1 MRIGDRLCLLY
12 RSPEERAAGFSALL
26 RQSIAGGWKVLHLG
40 CGPLNETGSPP
51 IKRLKTPGSLP
62 ATLSLLEEEAKTA
75 LAEGHT
81 ALMVL
86 VEIDGGGESLREEGI
101 EDLLDRL
108 PVVMACLCPWNGMDI
123 GNQMEILKRFPLIAQ
138 GGDAYRTPFA
148 DRQRGL
154 EVVARVRTAELKG
167 AIQSLVDEVS
177 ERRRAEEEIR
187 QERDYNRQIMNAL
200 GQGVLVTGEGWAIEY
215 ANPALAG
222 MLGRPLEQILGRS
235 MEEFVH
241 SDDLPLLSQARKERL
256 SGKASTYEVRLQ
268 RSDGSTLHALISG
281 TPRLENG
288 RIIGSIT
295 AVTDISQRRQVEERL
310 RESEDKYRL
319 LVEKANDGICII
331 EDGVVMYANPV
342 ISQMWGG
349 RSKEIIGHPITEFI
363 HPHAVSQV
371 MDRYRRRLAGGE
383 VESFYETMLQ
393 RRDGQ
398 PVYAELNL
406 AEIAYEGRQAH
417 LVVVRDQTDR
427 HLSDERLRDS
437 ERRLADIID
446 FLPDAT
452 FVVDRDG
459 VVIAWNRAIEKMAGV
474 SKEEMVGKGDYAY
487 AVPFYG
493 RPRPAIIDLVFQ
505 AIEEIK
511 NKYTNVR
518 VDGNKLIGEV
528 FVPRLYGGKGAYLL
542 AVASPLYD
550 SSGSIIGAIESIRDI
565 TARRSAEEALVSSE
579 REKAAILSGLRHVA
593 VEYLDPSMRIIWVNE
608 AVLRFLGRSLEEIK
622 GEHCFDV
629 LQGLKAPCP
638 GCTVRESLDTGVS
651 QEGEFPTPDGKVWL
665 SRSSLIKDGNGQLQ
679 GVVNVSM
686 NITERKRAEERLQE
700 SEGKFRALAEHSL
713 DTIMRFDR
721 FHRHLYANPN
731 VELDTGIAPHEFIG
745 RTHRELGFPEDLCLF
760 WEDAIDV
767 VFKTGKV
774 NRVEFRHP
782 SGGWIDWLLMPE
794 FDKEGKVNVVITS
807 ARDISELKR
816 AEMELR
822 VAKRVAEE
830 ANQAK
835 SNFLANMSHEI
846 RTPLNAII
854 GMASL
859 LCGMPLSEEQ
869 KEYLDIVRSSGD
881 TLLHLINDILDLSK
895 IESGRMDL
903 ECCPTSPLRCIE
915 EAFDLLAPKAAE
927 KGLELTCLPEES
939 LPAMIM
945 ADEARLRQV
954 LLNLLGNA
962 VKFTEKGVVEV
973 SAGAQILDESSPK
986 GGALEIHFAIKDTGV
1001 GIPQGKMDRIFLPFD
1016 QLDPSVNRRFGGT
1029 GLGLAISKRL
1039 VELMGGRIWAESRE
1053 GEGSAFHFT
1062 VVTKPA
1068 ANPPIQERRGLVG
1081 RRVCLMVEG
1090 PTRRMLER
1098 YLSSWGV
1105 AILSRGET
1113 GAELALIDQAENGRC
1128 LPADLPVVLIQPP
1141 SRSGDSLRTRAS
1153 GSLPK
1158 PVKPEQLYRLLFR
1171 LLSPT
1176 ISPDREMERR
1186 SISIGG
1192 LFDLSVLMA
1201 EDNPVNQRVAMA
1213 MLRRLGL
1220 AADIAAN
1227 GKEVLDALEKRD
1239 YDLIFMDVQMPKMDG
1254 LEAARRIRK
1263 DGIRK
1268 PWIVAMTAYALK
1280 GDRER
1285 CMDAGMDDYISK
1297 PVKIEDLKAALE
1309 RFMDR
1314 KAAM

>member
-1 MRIGDRLCLLY
+1 M
-12 RSPEERAAGFSALL
+12 
-26 RQSIAGGWKVLHLG
+26 
-40 CGPLNETGSPP
+40 
-51 IKRLKTPGSLP
+51 
-62 ATLSLLEEEAKTA
+62 LSLLEEEAKTA
-75 LAEGHT
+75 LDQGHT

-86 VEIDGGGESLREEGI
+86 MEIDGVGGSPREDGI

-108 PVVMACLCPWNGMDI
+108 PVVMACLCPWNEMDI
-123 GNQMEILKRFPLIAQ
+123 GQQMEILQHFPLVAQ
-138 GGDAYRTPFA
+138 GVDAYRTPFS
-148 DRQRGL
+148 DGQRGL
-154 EVVARVRTAELKG
+154 EEVVRERTAELKG
-167 AIQSLVDEVS
+167 AIQSLVGEIS

-187 QERDYNRQIMNAL
+187 RQRDYNRQIMNAL
-200 GQGVLVTGEGWAIEY
+200 GQGVLVTREGWVIEC
-215 ANPALAG
+215 ANPALVR
-222 MLGRPLEQILGRS
+222 MLGRSLEEILGRS

-241 SDDLPLLSQARKERL
+241 SQDLPQLSQARKERL

-268 RSDGSTLHALISG
+268 RSDGSTLHVQISG
-281 TPRLENG
+281 SPRLVDG
-288 RIIGSIT
+288 HTVGSIT
-295 AVTDISQRRQVEERL
+295 AVTDISRRRQVEERL
-310 RESEDKYRL
+310 RESEEKYRL
-319 LVEKANDGICII
+319 LVERANDGICII
-331 EDGVVMYANPV
+331 EDGLVRYANPV
-342 ISQMWGG
+342 LSQMWNGTSEEILG
-349 RSKEIIGHPITEFI
+349 RPITDFI
-363 HPHAVSQV
+363 HPQSVVEV
-371 MDRYRRRLAGGE
+371 MDRYRRRLTGEE
-383 VESFYETMLQ
+383 VESFYETILQ

-398 PVYAELNL
+398 PVYVELNTV
-406 AEIAYEGRQAH
+406 EITYEGRRAH
-417 LVVVRDQTDR
+417 LIIVRDQTER
-427 HLSDERLRDS
+427 HRSRERLRDS
-437 ERRLADIID
+437 ERQFADIID

-459 VVIAWNRAIEKMAGV
+459 VVIAWNRAIEEMAGV

-493 RPRPAIIDLVFQ
+493 SPRPAIIDLVFQ
-505 AIEEIK
+505 DMQEIK
-511 NKYTNVR
+511 NTYTNVR

-565 TARRSAEEALVSSE
+565 TARKSAEERLLSSE
-579 REKAAILSGLRHVA
+579 QEKAAILSGLRHVA

-608 AVLRFLGRSLEEIK
+608 AVLKFLGKPLDEIK
-622 GEHCFDV
+622 GQHCFDV

-651 QEGEFPTPDGKVWL
+651 QEGELATPDGKVWV
-665 SRSSLIKDGNGQLQ
+665 SRSSLIKDGSGQLH

-686 NITERKRAEERLQE
+686 NITERKRAEERLRE

-721 FHRHLYANPN
+721 FHRHLYVNPN
-731 VELDTGIAPHEFIG
+731 VERETGIAPNEFIG
-745 RTHRELGFPEDLCLF
+745 RTPRELGFPEDICQI
-760 WEDAIDV
+760 WEDAIDEV
-767 VFKTGKV
+767 LKTGKV

-782 SGGWIDWLLMPE
+782 SGSWIDWLLMPE

-859 LCGMPLSEEQ
+859 LHGMPLSEEQ
-869 KEYLDIVRSSGD
+869 KEYLDTVRSSGD

-895 IESGRMDL
+895 IESGRMDI
-903 ECCPTSPLRCIE
+903 ECRPVNSLRCIE
-915 EAFDLLAPKAAE
+915 EAFDLLAPKTEE
-927 KGLELTCLPEES
+927 KGLELTCLPEDS

-962 VKFTEKGVVEV
+962 VKFTERGAVEV
-973 SAGAQILDESSPK
+973 SAGARILDESSPE
-986 GGALEIHFAIKDTGV
+986 GGSLEIHFAVMDTGV

-1016 QLDPSVNRRFGGT
+1016 QLDPSMNRRFGGT

-1039 VELMGGRIWAESRE
+1039 VELMGGRIWAESQE
-1053 GEGSAFHFT
+1053 GEGSVFHFT
-1062 VVTKPA
+1062 LVTRPVA
-1068 ANPPIQERRGLVG
+1068 APPIQERRGLVG

-1105 AILSRGET
+1105 AVLSRGET
-1113 GAELALIDQAENGRC
+1113 GAELALIDQAENC
-1128 LPADLPVVLIQPP
+1128 NSLPADLLVVLIQPP
-1141 SRSGDSLRTRAS
+1141 SRSGDSLQTRAA
-1153 GSLPK
+1153 GRLPK
-1158 PVKPEQLYRLLFR
+1158 PVRPEQLYRLLVR
-1171 LLSPT
+1171 LLSPI
-1176 ISPDREMERR
+1176 ISPDCEMERE
-1186 SISIGG
+1186 SMGIGG

-1227 GKEVLDALEKRD
+1227 GKEVLEALEKRD

-1254 LEAARRIRK
+1254 LEAVRRIRK
-1263 DGIRK
+1263 DNIRK

-1309 RFMDR
+1309 RFVDR
-1314 KAAM
+1314 NAAT